1 MRYMHARGS
10 SVTSLKI
17 EYVGGGVKLGDRHRF
32 SSSSF
37 WKIIRTKLETFFK
50 ICICIYAYTLYIYT
64 YIRYRYNTCACIY
77 VHRQKGKERKGRKRK
92 GENVENVG

>member
-32 SSSSF
+32 SSPSF

-50 ICICIYAYTLYIYT
+50 ICICIYAYTLYIY
-64 YIRYRYNTCACIY
+64 IY
-77 VHRQKGKERKGRKRK
+77 TLPV
-92 GENVENVG
+92 